1 MSELRLV
8 VVGGG
13 LAALRAVE
21 TARREGHTGP
31 LTLVCG
37 EDRPPYDRPPLSK
50 AVLDGTAGTGA
61 FRSAAELRDELGVD
75 LRLGVRAVSLD
86 TAARRV
92 GLDDDTGVDY
102 DALVVATGS
111 LPRPFPGDDLDG
123 VRHLR
128 TAADAEA
135 IRDGL
140 EAGARIVVV
149 GAGFIGAEVA
159 SAARARGLPVTVLEG
174 APTPLVRS
182 VGPDVGELV
191 AGLHRAAGTDL
202 RLGTGVAGLVEGEGA
217 RRGAVVGVRLEG
229 RPEGGLEGGLEGGE
243 VLPADLVVLGVGV
256 APATAWLRGS
266 GLALHDDDGGVL
278 CDATLAA
285 SAPGVWAAGDVA
297 HAPHALLDGDLIRLE
312 HWTNAA
318 EQGAAAARH
327 ALDPGAAVALDAVP
341 YFWSFCYG
349 RRLQMVGTARSDEV
363 VLLDAGPEPAAGAH
377 GRGTRPLPA
386 WGAVGRGAGPG
397 RTAGRDE
404 VPPPDR
410 RSRFVRRRAGRS
422 ARAATPGGAVC
433 GEVSRPGCS

>member
-8 VVGGG
+8 VAGGG

-21 TARREGHTGP
+21 TARRREGHTGP

-50 AVLDGTAGTGA
+50 AVLDGTAETGA
-61 FRSAAELRDELGVD
+61 FRTAAQLRDELGVD

-92 GLDDDTGVDY
+92 GLDDGTDVDY

-111 LPRPFPGDDLDG
+111 LPRRFPGDDLDG

-140 EAGARIVVV
+140 EAGARTVVV

-202 RLGTGVAGLVEGEGA
+202 RLGSNVAGLVEGEGV

-229 RPEGGLEGGLEGGE
+229 GPGGASGGGE

-266 GLALHDDDGGVL
+266 GLALHEDGGVL

-297 HAPHALLDGDLIRLE
+297 HAPHALLDGDLVRLE

-363 VLLDAGPEPAAGAH
+363 VLLDAGPEPAAGATVAALALYR
-377 GRGTRPLPA
+377 RGERLV
-386 WGAVGRGAGPG
+386 GALALDGP
-397 RTAGRDE
+397 R
-404 VPPPDR
+404 VVMK
-410 RSRFVRRRAGRS
+410 FRRRIADRGSFADALAAAHELLPQVGRS
-422 ARAATPGGAVC
+422 AVR
-433 GEVSRPGCS
+433 